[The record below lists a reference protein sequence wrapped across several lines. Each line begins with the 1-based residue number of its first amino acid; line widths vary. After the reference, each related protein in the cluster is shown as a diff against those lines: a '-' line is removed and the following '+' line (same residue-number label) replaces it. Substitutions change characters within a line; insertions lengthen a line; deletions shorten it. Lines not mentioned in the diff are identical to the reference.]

1 MPHPSILGEFGD
13 YTHNESNI
21 PDPENQAQFEI
32 LNLLFSN
39 GLLVVCTCVAG
50 HASFVVIL
58 RIPQEQLAA
67 CIVTRP
73 SFLKDVASEMS
84 HLVGE

>member
-1 MPHPSILGEFGD
+1 MTIHTMSLI
-13 YTHNESNI
+13 YQIQKTM
-21 PDPENQAQFEI
+21 
-32 LNLLFSN
+32 
-39 GLLVVCTCVAG
+39 VCTCVAG